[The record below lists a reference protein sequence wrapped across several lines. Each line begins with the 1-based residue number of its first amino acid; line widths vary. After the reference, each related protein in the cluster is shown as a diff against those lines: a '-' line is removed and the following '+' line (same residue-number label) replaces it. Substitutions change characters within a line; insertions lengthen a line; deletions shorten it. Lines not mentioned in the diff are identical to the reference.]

1 MKMQELFEEREYWS
15 DYPNTVMSKRF
26 ATGLKNELAEKFKI
40 SPTRIAVKQF
50 LPQIDHYRQRWSIK
64 LKKEQADNADFI
76 KSLVIKFLLS
86 DLKGHFDSAELYDSW
101 VTADRSKVEIFLDLV
116 KRSGR

>member
-1 MKMQELFEEREYWS
+1 MKVQELFEEQEYWS

-26 ATGLKNELAEKFKI
+26 ATGLKNDLAEKFKI
-40 SPTRIAVKQF
+40 SPARIAVKQF

-64 LKKEQADNADFI
+64 LKKDQADNADFI
-76 KSLVIKFLLS
+76 KTLMIKFLLA
-86 DLKGHFDSAELYDSW
+86 DLKKHFDSAELHDSW
-101 VTADRSKVEIFLDLV
+101 VKTDKSGVEIILNLV